1 MTYGDF
7 KKEMDEQNHGD
18 GISVGAVLTAEFTL
32 YGFLI
37 LSLYIILRVYGN
49 PLLVLI
55 GLLVIGLAYSWM
67 PLIFKFQKENSNDVN
82 NQLFWLSM
90 FSGILTMVIY
100 FAR

>member
-1 MTYGDF
+1 
-7 KKEMDEQNHGD
+7 
-18 GISVGAVLTAEFTL
+18 
-32 YGFLI
+32 
-37 LSLYIILRVYGN
+37 
-49 PLLVLI
+49 
-55 GLLVIGLAYSWM
+55 M

>member
-1 MTYGDF
+1 LF
-7 KKEMDEQNHGD
+7 
-18 GISVGAVLTAEFTL
+18 
-32 YGFLI
+32 
-37 LSLYIILRVYGN
+37 
-49 PLLVLI
+49 VLI
-55 GLLVIGLAYSWM
+55 GLSVIGLAYSWM